1 MAMFKQLL
9 DDVFTRV
16 CKTDDKVRE
25 EIFYSICTQNMN
37 YNFQIITDMAMVYN
51 THGVLNNALKHHDND
66 DEKTIFQYCIR
77 YHDLK
82 LLIHIGDLYH
92 AQGHEFLKE
101 ALYADNHCVLENLI
115 GDVHNIPSHRG
126 GDDALDAI
134 KCVVQLYR
142 HFDSHCL
149 SESLISI
156 NDNLR
161 HYYMDG
167 ETNPTIKEYL
177 ISLYQEC
184 GIHPSFVNIENTEPF
199 IQNVKV
205 LDKAPDCVVCHEKG
219 SASHAFAPCGHVCI
233 CFTCA
238 SSSPQVSACPLCRA
252 KGTPFAIRGAE
263 VD

>member
-1 MAMFKQLL
+1 MAMIKRLL
-9 DDVFTRV
+9 DDVFMRV

-25 EIFYSICTQNMN
+25 EIFYSVCTQNMFS
-37 YNFQIITDMAMVYN
+37 NFQIITQMAMVYDS
-51 THGVLNNALKHHDND
+51 HGVLNTALKHHDCY
-66 DEKTIFQYCIR
+66 DERTIFQNCIR

-82 LLIHIGDLYH
+82 LLIDIGDLYH

-115 GDVHNIPSHRG
+115 GDVHCIQSHRG
-126 GDDALDAI
+126 GDDALEAI
-134 KCVVQLYR
+134 KYIVKLYR
-142 HFDSHCL
+142 ILDSHCL
-149 SESLISI
+149 PEALVSI

-167 ETNPTIKEYL
+167 EPNQTIKEYL

-184 GIHPSFVNIENTEPF
+184 GIHPSFVTESF
-199 IQNVKV
+199 IQKVKV
-205 LDKAPDCVVCHEKG
+205 LDKAPDCVVCREKG

-238 SSSPQVSACPLCRA
+238 NSSPQVSACPLCRA